1 MRVTAENV
9 VSGDTFKC
17 EIRPEDLEGIVPHPL
32 RAGGD
37 VAEVMMSMCVG
48 GGWGGVVSVSVCVC
62 VCVCVLYIYIYRYV
76 CMYVCMYVYIVRA
89 RSFTI
94 VL

>member
-17 EIRPEDLEGIVPHPL
+17 EICPEDLELIVPHPL

-37 VAEVMMSMCVG
+37 VAEVMMS
-48 GGWGGVVSVSVCVC
+48 VCVC
-62 VCVCVLYIYIYRYV
+62 VCGGGGGVCVRACVCVSLCVYYI
-76 CMYVCMYVYIVRA
+76 
-89 RSFTI
+89 
-94 VL
+94 